1 MFDNIFKNRER
12 TYWSLQLFGWGGY
25 VLLLYIINLIYEGF
39 LWKRALLFIFIFV
52 SSVAFTHIYR
62 GVIKNRKWLNLQL
75 KEIFPRV
82 LFSSFFISLVLVS
95 MFFMIIF
102 TTQMYELS
110 RFKIASPIANIFH
123 FTVIFLGWTLAYFS
137 FHYFENYRRSEIERL
152 VWEAA
157 VKDFELK
164 TLKSQLNPH
173 FMFNAL
179 NSIRALVEEN
189 PELAKVAINHLS
201 NIFRY
206 SLRIELTETVPL
218 EEEMKVVADYLA
230 LEKIRY
236 EERLYYFLSV
246 EEEVKKVEI
255 PPMMIQ
261 TLVENGIKHGVSK
274 IPAGGKIEVKAFVE
288 KENLKLQ
295 MINSGLITEEEIL
308 NAKGYGIKNTKQRLD
323 LLYGNRAQFEIKNFN
338 REVLAEIILPLKGRN
353 Q

>member
-1 MFDNIFKNRER
+1 MFDNIFRNKER
-12 TYWSLQLFGWGGY
+12 TYWGLQLLGWGGY
-25 VLLLYIINLIYEGF
+25 VLLLYIINIVYEGF
-39 LWKRALLFIFIFV
+39 LWKRALLFLFICLGGI
-52 SSVAFTHIYR
+52 SFTHIYR
-62 GVIKNRKWLNLQL
+62 LTIKQGKWISLQL
-75 KEIFPRV
+75 KEILPRAI
-82 LFSSFFISLVLVS
+82 FSSFFMSTVLVS
-95 MFFMIIF
+95 MTFTIIF
-102 TTQMYELS
+102 LTGMYEIS
-110 RFKIASPIANIFH
+110 KFRVVSPFANIFH
-123 FTVIFLGWTLAYFS
+123 FTIIFLGWTLAYFS
-137 FHYFENYRRSEIERL
+137 IHYFENYKRSEIERL

-189 PELAKVAINHLS
+189 PEVAKIAINQLS

-218 EEEMKVVADYLA
+218 EDEMKVVADYLA

-236 EERLYYFLSV
+236 EERLNYFISID
-246 EEEVKKVEI
+246 EAAKKVEI

-274 IPAGGKIEVKAFVE
+274 LPYGGKIEVKAFVE
-288 KENLKLQ
+288 NENLILHLV
-295 MINSGLITEEEIL
+295 NSGSIKDEEI
-308 NAKGYGIKNTKQRLD
+308 NEPKGYGLKNTKHRLE
-323 LLYGNRAQFEIKNFN
+323 LLYGRSAQFEIKNLN
-338 REVLAEIILPLKGRN
+338 REVLAEIILPIKGRN